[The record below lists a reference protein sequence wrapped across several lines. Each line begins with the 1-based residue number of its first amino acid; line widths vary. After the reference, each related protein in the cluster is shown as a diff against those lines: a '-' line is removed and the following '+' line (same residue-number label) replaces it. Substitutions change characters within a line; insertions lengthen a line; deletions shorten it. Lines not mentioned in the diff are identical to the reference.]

1 MTTGYKIKDVADR
14 SGFSAA
20 TLRYCE
26 PRWLL
31 SSLLIAGAALFAIGV
46 TSERSGEDDHG
57 SSESAAEVSNE
68 QATEAG
74 EAAEEGEGD
83 NEAAEGSAEAAEG
96 SEESEESEEGL
107 FGVNLESPVFVVLGV
122 AASLVLAVLTWRS
135 NARRLLIVTGLFA
148 AVFAVL
154 DVAEAV
160 RKFND
165 SETGIA
171 ILAMTIGVIH
181 AAAAFVADQRL
192 STTKT

>member
-1 MTTGYKIKDVADR
+1 MRAW
-14 SGFSAA
+14 
-20 TLRYCE
+20 CQ

-46 TSERSGEDDHG
+46 TSERAGEDDRG
-57 SSESAAEVSNE
+57 SSESVAELNEE
-68 QATEAG
+68 QAGEAGEG
-74 EAAEEGEGD
+74 EAAEEGTGG
-83 NEAAEGSAEAAEG
+83 NEAAEGA
-96 SEESEESEEGL
+96 EESEESEEGL

-122 AASLVLAVLTWRS
+122 AASLALAVLTWRS
-135 NARRLLIVTGLFA
+135 NARHLLIVTGLFA

-171 ILAMTIGVIH
+171 VLAMTIGVIH

-192 STTKT
+192 PTTET

>member
-1 MTTGYKIKDVADR
+1 MNVRAW
-14 SGFSAA
+14 
-20 TLRYCE
+20 CQ

-46 TSERSGEDDHG
+46 TSERSGEDNHG
-57 SSESAAEVSNE
+57 SSESVAEVNSE
-68 QATEAG
+68 QANEAGAG
-74 EAAEEGEGD
+74 EAVGEGAGD
-83 NEAAEGSAEAAEG
+83 NEAAEGSAESAEG
-96 SEESEESEEGL
+96 PKESEESEEGL
-107 FGVNLESPVFVVLGV
+107 FGVNVESPVFVVFGV
-122 AASLVLAVLTWRS
+122 AASLALAVLTWRS

-165 SETGIA
+165 SRTGIA
-171 ILAMTIGVIH
+171 VLAMTIGVIH

-192 STTKT
+192 PTTET

>member
-1 MTTGYKIKDVADR
+1 MNVRAW
-14 SGFSAA
+14 
-20 TLRYCE
+20 CQ

-57 SSESAAEVSNE
+57 SSESVAEANSE

-74 EAAEEGEGD
+74 EAAEEGAGD
-83 NEAAEGSAEAAEG
+83 DEATEG

-107 FGVNLESPVFVVLGV
+107 FGLNLESPVFVVLGV
-122 AASLVLAVLTWRS
+122 AASLALAAMTWRS

-148 AVFAVL
+148 AAFAVL
-154 DVAEAV
+154 DIAEAV
-160 RKFND
+160 RKFKD

-171 ILAMTIGVIH
+171 VLAMTIGVIH

-192 STTKT
+192 STTET

>member
-1 MTTGYKIKDVADR
+1 MNVRAW
-14 SGFSAA
+14 
-20 TLRYCE
+20 CQ

-46 TSERSGEDDHG
+46 TSERAGEDDHG
-57 SSESAAEVSNE
+57 SSESVAELNSE
-68 QATEAG
+68 QADEAGEG
-74 EAAEEGEGD
+74 EAAEEGTGD
-83 NEAAEGSAEAAEG
+83 NEAAEGSEESAEG
-96 SEESEESEEGL
+96 SEESEEGL
-107 FGVNLESPVFVVLGV
+107 FGLNLESPVFVVLGV
-122 AASLVLAVLTWRS
+122 AASLALAALTWRS

-171 ILAMTIGVIH
+171 VLAMTIGVIH

-192 STTKT
+192 PTTES

>member
-1 MTTGYKIKDVADR
+1 MNIRAW
-14 SGFSAA
+14 
-20 TLRYCE
+20 CQ

-57 SSESAAEVSNE
+57 SSESVAEVNSE
-68 QATEAG
+68 QADQAGEG
-74 EAAEEGEGD
+74 EAAEQGTGD
-83 NEAAEGSAEAAEG
+83 EAAEGSAESAEG
-96 SEESEESEEGL
+96 SEESEESEESL

-122 AASLVLAVLTWRS
+122 AASLALAVLTWRS
-135 NARRLLIVTGLFA
+135 NARRLLIATGLFA

-154 DVAEAV
+154 DIAEAV

-171 ILAMTIGVIH
+171 VLALTIGVIH

-192 STTKT
+192 PTTET